1 MGTLDTGDLDP
12 PSWAANE
19 LKSEQPQHQVTLT
32 QGYWI
37 DKYEVTNAAFAAFV
51 EAGGY
56 ENQDLWSEAGWGWLE
71 KQNITRLPFNCRSA
85 DTPDH
90 PRVCITWFEAEA
102 YAHWRGGRLP
112 TEAEWEFAARGP
124 DSSIY
129 PWGDEWDPAK
139 ANVVDS
145 EGLVPV
151 GSYPDA
157 VSWVGAFE
165 MSGNAMEWVQDWL
178 DSRYYEQ
185 GDMIDPQGPETGAR
199 KVEKGGWWG
208 SHPYIAR
215 AAYRHFEDPPTYQ
228 DHHIGV
234 RVVSPQ

>member
-1 MGTLDTGDLDP
+1 MMKSTSRQSYLITFLLSFAILLLAGCTAAEPEPLPETPTSSPIPPSATPVPSPTDPPPTPTPAAGDTRIDAFGVEQVWVPPGSFLMGTLDTGDLDP

-56 ENQDLWSEAGWGWLE
+56 ENQDLWSEAGWGWLK

-124 DSSIY
+124 DSS
-129 PWGDEWDPAK
+129 DL
-139 ANVVDS
+139 S
-145 EGLVPV
+145 L
-151 GSYPDA
+151 
-157 VSWVGAFE
+157 
-165 MSGNAMEWVQDWL
+165 
-178 DSRYYEQ
+178 
-185 GDMIDPQGPETGAR
+185 
-199 KVEKGGWWG
+199 GG
-208 SHPYIAR
+208 
-215 AAYRHFEDPPTYQ
+215 
-228 DHHIGV
+228 
-234 RVVSPQ
+234 